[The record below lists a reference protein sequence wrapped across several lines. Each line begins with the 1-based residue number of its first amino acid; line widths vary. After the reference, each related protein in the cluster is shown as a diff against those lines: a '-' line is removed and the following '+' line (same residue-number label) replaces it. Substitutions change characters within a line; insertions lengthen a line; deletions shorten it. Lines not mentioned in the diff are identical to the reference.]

1 MAQKVTENEKNDGA
15 NFDDTDDS
23 LLEGHVHTY
32 FHRTSP
38 MFKGMEKSAKHDNFV
53 LPPAAE
59 SDEEREHNLSGGRMD
74 TSERTEEHFSSSNE
88 KSAPQ

>member
-1 MAQKVTENEKNDGA
+1 
-15 NFDDTDDS
+15 
-23 LLEGHVHTY
+23 
-32 FHRTSP
+32 